1 MSKQVHA
8 LNTIS
13 GQVGLVPASYLD
25 HPVLGESLVEVP
37 EGTKSY
43 DPKFYKGTTKD
54 EHKQKETTKRKEE
67 NESNQARALPVVPSL
82 DSDLQ

>member
-1 MSKQVHA
+1 MTKQVTA

-25 HPVLGESLVEVP
+25 SPAFKDQLVEVP

-43 DPKFYKGTTKD
+43 DPKFYKPTDAKGHAEKPVNKAKAEAKKPD
-54 EHKQKETTKRKEE
+54 ETTLNIDFE
-67 NESNQARALPVVPSL
+67 
-82 DSDLQ
+82 